1 MRLDLERLRTEPD
14 EKKRVLISREISSR
28 AVEAMSFI
36 PLSRTQ
42 DTYVTRENIH
52 GVQRTQNEG
61 LSFMNTVIGSH
72 D

>member
-1 MRLDLERLRTEPD
+1 
-14 EKKRVLISREISSR
+14 
-28 AVEAMSFI
+28 MSFI